1 MCKYTYILYRVL
13 FPNGYRRIFFVSR
26 FRAYIFLI
34 LLRYATLRTPTFDS
48 IHLYQFINQPPVATV
63 TLLGDKNGLDRCAIS
78 AIYRSRL
85 STRVRSLLT
94 PVSLSRSRPEQNVQ
108 RRERYCNA
116 TQRTLLARA
125 ATSLHPHTCFTR
137 KRVRTRDRG
146 HASRARLTVPAD
158 IFRFRSPLGSFSP
171 RERTARRWNRFNE
184 RRRDPP

>member
-1 MCKYTYILYRVL
+1 MYKYTYILYRVL
-13 FPNGYRRIFFVSR
+13 LSNISSNIFFVSR

-34 LLRYATLRTPTFDS
+34 PPMQHSRTPTFDS

-63 TLLGDKNGLDRCAIS
+63 TLLGDKNGPDRCAIS

-85 STRVRSLLT
+85 STRV
-94 PVSLSRSRPEQNVQ
+94 VINAGLSFAPRTY
-108 RRERYCNA
+108 RERYCNA

-158 IFRFRSPLGSFSP
+158 IFRFRSPLDSFLA
-171 RERTARRWNRFNE
+171 ERANGA
-184 RRRDPP
+184 

>member
-94 PVSLSRSRPEQNVQ
+94 PVSLSLARAQNRTYSGENVI
-108 RRERYCNA
+108 A
-116 TQRTLLARA
+116 TQHKGHYSLGPPHRCTHIRALHVSAYARVTAGTLLA
-125 ATSLHPHTCFTR
+125 H
-137 KRVRTRDRG
+137 D
-146 HASRARLTVPAD
+146 
-158 IFRFRSPLGSFSP
+158 
-171 RERTARRWNRFNE
+171 
-184 RRRDPP
+184 